1 MEEHDIDATRVH
13 GEDITKIRRTPTM
26 DGASPDE
33 ETSVT
38 SPSFMGDYTLH
49 ERLGSGGFAEV
60 YLAEDQRTGRR
71 VALKWL
77 LPEVAYNSELVRRF
91 QSVAERTQALKHPN
105 IIAVY
110 SYEVVEDRAAIVME
124 YVPGRS
130 LGQILRERGTL
141 PVDEALDVALQL
153 CDALIYAHDNGFIHR
168 DVKPDN
174 VLITPEGKV
183 KLGDFD
189 IAKVTTSSTFT
200 RLGMRIGTP
209 YYMSPEQI
217 RGQPDVDPR
226 SDVFSMGTVL
236 YQMVTGEVPAG
247 HFGHPSELRPDL
259 PRRLGSVIL
268 KALARDRGAR
278 YATIADLRNALA
290 GTPETRRAQRQPFHF
305 RNRRQPAQ
313 SIDDLVELCEK
324 DWESA
329 RWHLVEGHFFRWLQ
343 VVRPELTHQTAK
355 LLADEPDPDLALERL
370 LHHLDPT
377 LPDPVLAVN
386 PEFEIDLGE
395 MAAEEVRRHT
405 IEVSNPSRGYLVG
418 SAQPD
423 RPWLEVGPTEFRL
436 KEGEALQLTL
446 SARALASLG
455 EHTGQ
460 IILESNGG
468 TINVPIGL
476 CTARRL
482 LFPKAGRSAGSVPEL
497 VELCNNNRDEATEL
511 FYQGAIEG
519 WLEEGPMRFDLV
531 ARAQELSRRYDDSA
545 DQKDRAKGLRAF
557 LLACDPEK
565 QPATYE
571 PFRFRRGEMANSIP
585 ALVELCERHWA
596 DAQWHL
602 YGGHFATWLELVEPV
617 LVSEAE
623 RIREREGD
631 HDLGLEL
638 FLHLL
643 DPERPF
649 PLLEVSPQEVD
660 LGSAAPDE
668 RKEFSVTVR
677 NAGRGYLSG
686 RFPWLEGEEAAR
698 QYFALGQA
706 FGFIERAG
714 SWYYCQPQGAL
725 EEQGE
730 ERIRLGHG
738 LKASLDQFVHD
749 PKLVEHLSAMIR
761 EKIREI
767 GNERAAQILNEYL
780 NQAQFREPDLIEV
793 ELELKE
799 LTQKFTPNWL
809 RPEFRGYSFGCL
821 AGESRTFHFV
831 AEIPAELGRHSTA
844 ILVESNGG
852 QVNLPV
858 CVQVAPRLLFLQA
871 NVSVGSV
878 EELAKVSSEF
888 WGEARALWE
897 NGQVREWLHRGLM
910 YFDLVDVADQLR
922 SDSEISTDMQL
933 TQFMLRA
940 CPDCQQWLP
949 PCLRAGE
956 DTVNLGVALNQ
967 TAPYHFRIGNIGG
980 GDPTSLSVV
989 ERPVWLDTRIPAAEP
1004 SGVTLELVGNT
1015 RSLPKSGLFE
1025 GVLALEL
1032 AGSFGGAELAPQRLT
1047 ISVRM
1052 QVTDSLKVGQWRIP
1066 FDGEVQIRKKTVS
1079 VRTLWVCQI
1088 GLSALLIGV
1097 LAGLLMKKALWTIGT
1112 WLVLWLVGGVI
1123 WAVYGLGYRDPGS
1136 MVRDVLKWL
1145 KKVAREACRIVKDR
1159 MG

>member
-1 MEEHDIDATRVH
+1 MEEFDIGATRVH
-13 GEDITKIRRTPTM
+13 DEGATQIHRTPTM
-26 DGASPDE
+26 DHTSPDQG
-33 ETSVT
+33 TIIT
-38 SPSFMGDYTLH
+38 GPSSTGDYTLH
-49 ERLGSGGFAEV
+49 ERLGTGGFAEV
-60 YLAEDQRTGRR
+60 YLAEDHRTGRR
-71 VALKWL
+71 VALKRL
-77 LPEVAYNSELVRRF
+77 LPEVAYNSELVCRF

-105 IIAVY
+105 IITVY
-110 SYEVVEDRAAIVME
+110 GYEVVEDRPAIVME
-124 YVPGRS
+124 YVPGKS
-130 LGQILRERGTL
+130 LRQILRERGIL
-141 PVDEALDVALQL
+141 PVDEALDIAIQL

-174 VLITPEGKV
+174 VLITPENV
-183 KLGDFD
+183 IKLGDFD
-189 IAKVTTSSTFT
+189 IAKVTTSSTLT
-200 RLGMRIGTP
+200 RMGVRLGTP

-236 YQMVTGEVPAG
+236 YEMVTGEVPAG

-290 GTPETRRAQRQPFHF
+290 GTPETRRAQRLPFHF

-313 SIDDLVELCEK
+313 TIDDLVELCEK

-329 RWHLVEGHFFRWLQ
+329 RWHLVENHFSRWLQ
-343 VVRPELTHQTAK
+343 VVNPELTHQTAK
-355 LLADEPDPDLALERL
+355 LPADEPDPDLALERL
-370 LHHLDPT
+370 LHYLDPT

-395 MAAEEVRRHT
+395 MAAEEVLRRA

-423 RPWLEVGPTEFRL
+423 QPWLEVSPTEFRL

-468 TINVPIGL
+468 TINVPILL
-476 CTARRL
+476 CTAKRL

-497 VELCNNNRDEATEL
+497 VELCNRYRDEATEF

-531 ARAQELSRRYDDSA
+531 ARAQELSRRYGDSA
-545 DQKDRAKGLRAF
+545 DQKDRKKGLRAF
-557 LLACDPEK
+557 LLACDLEK
-565 QPATYE
+565 QPAKYE
-571 PFRFRRGEMANSIP
+571 PFRFRTGEVANSIP
-585 ALVELCERHWA
+585 ALIELCERHWA

-602 YGGHFATWLELVEPV
+602 YEGHFATWLELVEPV

-623 RIREREGD
+623 HIRETEGD

-643 DPERPF
+643 DPELPF
-649 PLLEVSPQEVD
+649 PLLEVNPQKID
-660 LGSAAPDE
+660 LGSAAPEE

-686 RFPWLEGEEAAR
+686 RFPWLEGEEAV
-698 QYFALGQA
+698 
-706 FGFIERAG
+706 
-714 SWYYCQPQGAL
+714 
-725 EEQGE
+725 
-730 ERIRLGHG
+730 RL
-738 LKASLDQFVHD
+738 LD
-749 PKLVEHLSAMIR
+749 
-761 EKIREI
+761 
-767 GNERAAQILNEYL
+767 EYRS
-780 NQAQFREPDLIEV
+780 QAQLRDPDLVEV

-799 LTQKFTPNWL
+799 LIQEFTPQWVH
-809 RPEFRGYSFGCL
+809 PEFRGYSFGCL

-831 AEIPAELGRHSTA
+831 AEIPAEFGQHFAA

-858 CVQVAPRLLFLQA
+858 CVQVAPRLLLPQA

-910 YFDLVDVADQLR
+910 RFDLVDVADQLR

-956 DTVNLGVALNQ
+956 DAVDLGVALNQ
-967 TAPYHFRIGNIGG
+967 TAPYHFRIENTGG
-980 GDPTSLSVV
+980 GDPTSLRVV
-989 ERPVWLDTRIPAAEP
+989 ERPAWLDTRVLAAEP

-1025 GVLALEL
+1025 GVLGLEL
-1032 AGSFGGAELAPQRLT
+1032 AGSLGSAELAPQRLT
-1047 ISVRM
+1047 IPVRM
-1052 QVTDSLKVGQWRIP
+1052 RVTDSLKIGRWRIP
-1066 FDGEVQIRKKTVS
+1066 FDGEVQVRKRTVS

-1097 LAGLLMKKALWTIGT
+1097 LAGLLMKKALWTIGA

-1136 MVRDVLKWL
+1136 IVQKVLKWL
-1145 KKVAREACRIVKDR
+1145 KKVAQEARWMAKDR